1 MSKFI
6 VLLLNVFGGA
16 DNLPD
21 MKQNTRVL
29 SFAVRPFR
37 RYAAELLTAVALCL
51 PVFDTAAAQAEQ
63 ELIVADQKGQQKALM
78 EAAGVDRTTGYHIR
92 WVEFDAAA
100 PLLQA
105 LGAGAVDTGIVGDG
119 PFVFAWGA
127 GLDVKAVWQVPQHQ
141 PGRATA
147 IVAAEGSPVTTPAQL
162 SGKRIATGRGSIGHL
177 LVLRLL
183 ATGAIPGPAPELIF
197 LLPVQAKAALDTGR
211 VDAWSTWEPYVS
223 LAVVSGHG
231 HVVADAQGLM
241 PNNGFFVASTTALA
255 AKPAILADFYHRM
268 TAAYEWGIGHQAEY
282 VQLFSHQTGM
292 PAPVSAVVASKL
304 MAIPGPVTAE
314 TVKAEEAVAAA
325 YRAAGLLSRVDSF
338 QGAFVQG
345 FSGP

>member
-1 MSKFI
+1 
-6 VLLLNVFGGA
+6 
-16 DNLPD
+16 
-21 MKQNTRVL
+21 MKQNTRDF
-29 SFAVRPFR
+29 SPAVRRVR
-37 RYAAELLTAVALCL
+37 RRGVGLLVAAGLCL
-51 PVFDTAAAQAEQ
+51 SAFGAVRAQAEP

-78 EAAGVDRTTGYHIR
+78 EAAGVDHTTGYHIR

-127 GLDVKAVWQVPQHQ
+127 GLDVKAVWRVPQHQ

-147 IVAAEGSPVTTPAQL
+147 VIAADGSPITTPAQL

-177 LVLRLL
+177 LLLRLL
-183 ATGAIPGPAPELIF
+183 ATGAIPAPAPELVF

-223 LAVVSGHG
+223 LAVVAGHA

-241 PNNGFFVASTTALA
+241 PNDVFFVASSTALA
-255 AKPAILADFYHRM
+255 EKSAQLVDFYHRV
-268 TAAYEWGIGHQAEY
+268 TDAYKWGIGHKADY
-282 VQLFSHQTGM
+282 VQLFARQTGM
-292 PAPVSAVVASKL
+292 PEPVAAAAADKL
-304 MAIPGPVTAE
+304 MATPGPVTAQ
-314 TVKAEEAVAAA
+314 TVKAEEAVAEA
-325 YRAAGLLSRVDSF
+325 YRAAGMLARADGF
-338 QGAFVQG
+338 QGAFVQD

>member
-1 MSKFI
+1 
-6 VLLLNVFGGA
+6 
-16 DNLPD
+16 
-21 MKQNTRVL
+21 MKQNTRDF
-29 SFAVRPFR
+29 SPAVRRVR
-37 RYAAELLTAVALCL
+37 RRGVGLVVAAGLCL
-51 PVFDTAAAQAEQ
+51 SAFGAGVAYAEP

-78 EAAGVDRTTGYHIR
+78 QAAGVDHTTGYHIR

-147 IVAAEGSPVTTPAQL
+147 VVAVEGSPLTTPAQL

-177 LVLRLL
+177 LLLRLL
-183 ATGAIPGPAPELIF
+183 ATGAIPAPAPELVF

-223 LAVVSGHG
+223 LAVVGGHG

-241 PNNGFFVASTTALA
+241 PNDGFFVASTAALA

-268 TAAYEWGIGHQAEY
+268 TAAYGWGIGHQAEY
-282 VQLFSHQTGM
+282 VQLFARQTGM
-292 PAPVSAVVASKL
+292 PVPVAAAVSDKL
-304 MAIPGPVTAE
+304 MATPGPVTQE
-314 TVKAEEAVAAA
+314 TVKAEEAVAET
-325 YRAAGLLSRVDSF
+325 YRAAGLLARKDSF
-338 QGAFVQG
+338 QDAFVQG